1 MSVTDSLS
9 RANLSLCSG
18 HSMPTGISLSDSPVP
33 TPRITR
39 PGARQPSV
47 AMAWATIAGL

>member
-9 RANLSLCSG
+9 RANRSLCSG
-18 HSMPTGISLSDSPVP
+18 QSMPTGISFIDSPVP

-47 AMAWATIAGL
+47 AKACATTAGL